1 MDDSDRATHQEEL
14 MRDISLR
21 IARAAPARDYPAE
34 IFPGCQF
41 ASKSNYGK
49 TCEAWVECLEDLQKR
64 ERAGR

>member
-14 MRDISLR
+14 MRDISIR
-21 IARAAPARDYPAE
+21 IASAAAPRDYPAE
-34 IFPGCQF
+34 ICPGCQF

-49 TCEAWVECLEDLQKR
+49 TCEAWSECLEDLQKR